1 MYRVECRKSGRSFA
15 AKQLVTTRKKQ
26 RDNALA
32 EINLIKG
39 LASPYI
45 IRCFTLVIWASC
57 LIFNLARFIEA
68 FEMDKGIVLVTELL
82 QGGELFE
89 RCVDEEVT
97 LTEVSIIVTVDL
109 INAKKNFFLSSKL
122 I

>member
-1 MYRVECRKSGRSFA
+1 MYRVECRKSGGSFA

-32 EINLIKG
+32 EINLIKD

-97 LTEVSIIVTVDL
+97 LTEVSIIVTGDL
-109 INAKKNFFLSSKL
+109 INEKNFFLSSKL